1 MLVNRET
8 FQKYQGE
15 NIPKFIFECL
25 LIRLCCKSD
34 GCNDIGVGK
43 KDRSIDLKNNR
54 IGGNTDEDERRS
66 TLHNERN

>member
-1 MLVNRET
+1 MGATILELV
-8 FQKYQGE
+8 
-15 NIPKFIFECL
+15 
-25 LIRLCCKSD
+25 
-34 GCNDIGVGK
+34 